1 MKQRIS
7 GIQTIYREGV
17 RRLAEAGIEEAK
29 IDAWYLLEYVTG
41 IDRASYYG
49 DPDKEIGREKE
60 EQFFSYISKRCER
73 IPLQHLTGEQEFMGL
88 PFFVNEYVLIPR
100 QDTEVLVE
108 EALRKMSP
116 GMSILD
122 MCTGSG
128 CILLSLL
135 SLNKKY
141 EARGTGADIS
151 PQALEV
157 AEKNA
162 GRLCIEASFIQ
173 SNLFES
179 LDSGEKF
186 DLIVSNPPYIPTAVI
201 EELQT
206 EVRLYDPYIALDG
219 REDGLYFYREIIKNS
234 VSYIKK
240 GGWLMFEIGY
250 DQAES
255 VSGLMKMSGYE
266 NISVK
271 KDLASLDR
279 VVMGMYNGQ

>member
-17 RRLAEAGIEEAK
+17 RRLAAAGIEEAK
-29 IDAWYLLEYVTG
+29 LDAWYLLEYVTG
-41 IDRASYYG
+41 IGRASYYG

-60 EQFFSYISKRCER
+60 ERYFSYISKRCER

-88 PFFVNEYVLIPR
+88 TFLVNEYVLIPR

-108 EALRKMSP
+108 ETLCKMSP
-116 GMSILD
+116 GMNILD

-141 EARGTGADIS
+141 EARGTGVDIS

-179 LDSGEKF
+179 LDPGEKF

-219 REDGLYFYREIIKNS
+219 REDGLHFYREIIKNS

>member
-49 DPDKEIGREKE
+49 DPDKEIRREKE
-60 EQFFSYISKRCER
+60 EQYFSYISKRCER

-135 SLNKKY
+135 SFNKKY

-179 LDSGEKF
+179 LDLGEKF

-219 REDGLYFYREIIKNS
+219 REDGLHFYREIIKNS

-255 VSGLMKMSGYE
+255 VSGLMKMCGYE